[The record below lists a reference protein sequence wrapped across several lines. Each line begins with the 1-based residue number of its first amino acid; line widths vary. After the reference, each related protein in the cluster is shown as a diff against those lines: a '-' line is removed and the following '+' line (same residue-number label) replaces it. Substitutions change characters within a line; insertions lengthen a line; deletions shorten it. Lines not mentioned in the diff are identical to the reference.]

1 MFIRNESF
9 YSFRKNYPVVFSL
22 VIIHMILFAWI
33 NLTSLTNGLIPF
45 GDLIFQLGVGFNA
58 AIAAGEWWRLFTPV
72 FLHQGL
78 THVILNSFALVLF
91 APPLEQMLGRAKFI
105 LVYVLMG
112 LLANVATFYLGGLYY
127 SHLGASGAVFGVFGI
142 YMYLIWK
149 RKDLIDAASAQ
160 LILILTLFSVVMTFL
175 SPNINV
181 YAHIF
186 GLFSGFLLAPF
197 FLRNATPFFSVQH
210 SKAPPEEPVFNPNR
224 WKGRRRFRAPIGQR
238 LPRLIGYVFVVL
250 IVIGLLARA
259 AEFLF

>member
-9 YSFRKNYPVVFSL
+9 YSFRKNYPIVFSL
-22 VIIHMILFAWI
+22 VIIHIVLFAWI

-45 GDLIFQLGVGFNA
+45 GDTIFQLGVGFNA
-58 AIAAGEWWRLFTPV
+58 AIAAGELWRLITPV

-91 APPLEQMLGRAKFI
+91 APPLEKMIGRSRFI
-105 LVYVLMG
+105 IVYVLMG
-112 LLANVATFYLGGLYY
+112 LLANVATFFLGGLYY

-181 YAHIF
+181 YAHILGF
-186 GLFSGFLLAPF
+186 FPAFCWHLSFCGTLCLSLASSIIKLRPKSRFLIQTAGKAAGNSVPLSDRGFPDGSGM
-197 FLRNATPFFSVQH
+197 
-210 SKAPPEEPVFNPNR
+210 
-224 WKGRRRFRAPIGQR
+224 R
-238 LPRLIGYVFVVL
+238 LSC
-250 IVIGLLARA
+250 
-259 AEFLF
+259 